1 MRLLVITLPL
11 WWMTC
16 LQADPRFNQTV
27 PDEPAAP
34 VVHPETALY
43 DSAVAWFRAKQFAR
57 CDTTFRVLRDSF
69 PQTPEAEKAAYM
81 LGYLY
86 THFENPAVNYTTA
99 KAEFDRFLTLYPAS
113 RYASDS
119 RSWIRAIAIM
129 DSLEKRPTVIRGSN
143 TGLIEENRR
152 LKAEIEELKL
162 VIERLER
169 IIKKN

>member
-1 MRLLVITLPL
+1 MRLFLITLPL

-16 LQADPRFNQTV
+16 LQADPRFNQTL
-27 PDEPAAP
+27 PEDPALP
-34 VVHPETALY
+34 EVHPEVVLY
-43 DSAVAWFRAKQFAR
+43 DSAVALFREKQFAR

-86 THFENPAVNYTTA
+86 THFENPSVDYTKA
-99 KAEFDRFLTLYPAS
+99 KAEFDRFLTLYPS
-113 RYASDS
+113 SKYVSDS
-119 RSWIRAIAIM
+119 RSWLRAIAIM
-129 DSLEKRPTVIRGSN
+129 DSLEKRPTVIRGSH

-152 LKAEIEELKL
+152 LKAEIDELKL